1 MKTFELSKEIIQEIS
16 NLISNKKNKEIK
28 KLVDGIHYADLA
40 EIINELESIE
50 RIYLIKIIDSDKTS
64 DVLTEVDEDVREEIL
79 KTLSEKEIAGEIKEL
94 DSDDAVDILSELSD
108 EKQEKVI
115 SLIKDESITE
125 NIRELLNYDEDS
137 AGGLMAKELIS
148 VNENWSVLK
157 CLREIRKQAK
167 DIKRVHSIYVL
178 NKKKILIGRLSLK
191 DLITSPSK
199 SKIQEIYIPKVDYV
213 HVNDSADE
221 VAKLM
226 SKYDLEAIPVVGDNN
241 ELLGR
246 ITIDDIVDFIKDEAE
261 EDYLLAAGISN
272 DVEADDSI
280 FELTKARLPW
290 LILGLFGG
298 LGSVFI
304 LESFENIMASKELRA
319 LFFYTPL
326 IAAMAGN
333 VGVQSSAIVVQGL
346 ANDVIKGSLISR
358 LIKEVSLTILNGLI
372 LSIII
377 ILFGLIINQSLEM
390 SITISVSM
398 IFVIIVAALIGTSV
412 PIILDKFGIDPAI
425 ATGPFITTGNDV
437 IGILLFFY
445 IAKLILCLLYTSDA
459 ADE

>member
-1 MKTFELSKEIIQEIS
+1 MKTFELSKELINNIS
-16 NLISNKKNKEIK
+16 DLILNKNNKEIK
-28 KLVDGIHYADLA
+28 KIVKTLHYADLA
-40 EIINELESIE
+40 ELINELKFDESL
-50 RIYLIKIIDSDKTS
+50 YLLKLIDSDKTS
-64 DVLTEVDEDVREEIL
+64 DVLTELDDDLRERVL
-79 KTLSEKEIAGEIKEL
+79 KEFSEKEIAGEIKEL
-94 DSDDAVDILSELSD
+94 DSDDAVDILSELSE
-108 EKQEKVI
+108 EKKEKVI
-115 SLIKDESITE
+115 SLIKDENITE
-125 NIRELLNYDEDS
+125 NIRELLNYDEDT

-167 DIKRVHSIYVL
+167 DITRVHSIYVL
-178 NKKKILIGRLSLK
+178 NKKEELIGRLSLK
-191 DLITSPSK
+191 DLIMSPSK
-199 SKIQEIYIPKVDYV
+199 KKIKQIYIPKVDYV
-213 HVNDSADE
+213 NVNDSAED

-226 SKYDLEAIPVVGDNN
+226 RKYDLEAIPVINDDRQ
-241 ELLGR
+241 LLGR

-261 EDYLLAAGISN
+261 EDYLLAAGVSN

-280 FELTKARLPW
+280 FELSKARLPW

-304 LESFENIMASKELRA
+304 LESFEEIMASESLRA

-346 ANDVIKGSLISR
+346 ANDLIKGSVLKR
-358 LIKEVSLTILNGLI
+358 LVKEVSLTVLNGII
-372 LSIII
+372 LSLFIIG
-377 ILFGLIINQSLEM
+377 FGQIVNQPIEM
-390 SITISVSM
+390 SLTISVSM
-398 IFVIIVAALIGTSV
+398 IFVIIVAALIGTAV
-412 PIILDKFGIDPAI
+412 PIILDKLDIDPAI

-445 IAKLILCLLYTSDA
+445 TAKIILGF
-459 ADE
+459 

>member
-16 NLISNKKNKEIK
+16 QLISNKKNKEIK
-28 KLVDGIHYADLA
+28 KKVKEIHYADLA
-40 EIINELESIE
+40 EIINELNFQES
-50 RIYLIKIIDSDKTS
+50 IYLIKLIDSDKTS
-64 DVLTEVDEDVREEIL
+64 DVLTELDEDVREKIL
-79 KTLSEKEIAGEIKEL
+79 ERLSEKEIAGEIKEL
-94 DSDDAVDILSELSD
+94 DSDDAADILSELSN

-115 SLIKDESITE
+115 SLIKDENITD
-125 NIRELLNYDEDS
+125 NIRELLNYEEDS

-148 VNENWSVLK
+148 VNENWSVLT

-167 DIKRVHSIYVL
+167 DITRVHSIYVL
-178 NKKKILIGRLSLK
+178 NKKKVLIGRLSLK

-199 SKIQEIYIPKVDYV
+199 SKIKEIYIPKVDYV
-213 HVNDSADE
+213 NVNDSADE

-226 SKYDLEAIPVVGDNN
+226 SKYDLEAIPVVNDKT

-246 ITIDDIVDFIKDEAE
+246 ITIDDIVDYIKDEAE

-280 FELTKARLPW
+280 LELTKARLPW

-304 LESFENIMASKELRA
+304 LESFESIMATKELRA

-346 ANDVIKGSLISR
+346 ANDQIKGSLISR
-358 LIKEVSLTILNGLI
+358 LIKEISLTLLNGII
-372 LSIII
+372 LSLIII
-377 ILFGLIINQSLEM
+377 VFGLLINQSLDM

-398 IFVIIVAALIGTSV
+398 ILVIIVAALIGTSV
-412 PIILDKFGIDPAI
+412 PIILEKFGIDPAI

-437 IGILLFFY
+437 VGILLFFY
-445 IAKLILCLLYTSDA
+445 IAKIILGF
-459 ADE
+459 

>member
-1 MKTFELSKEIIQEIS
+1 MKTFELSKELIDNIS
-16 NLISNKKNKEIK
+16 DLILNKNNKEIK
-28 KLVDGIHYADLA
+28 KIVKTLHYADLA
-40 EIINELESIE
+40 ELINELKFDESL
-50 RIYLIKIIDSDKTS
+50 YLLKLIDSDKTS
-64 DVLTEVDEDVREEIL
+64 DVLTELDEDLRERVL
-79 KTLSEKEIAGEIKEL
+79 KEFSEKEIAGEIKEL
-94 DSDDAVDILSELSD
+94 DSDDAVDILSELSE
-108 EKQEKVI
+108 EKKEKVI
-115 SLIKDESITE
+115 SLIKDENITE
-125 NIRELLNYDEDS
+125 NIRELLSYDEDT

-167 DIKRVHSIYVL
+167 DITRVHSIYVL
-178 NKKKILIGRLSLK
+178 NKKEELIGRLSLK
-191 DLITSPSK
+191 DLIMSPSK
-199 SKIQEIYIPKVDYV
+199 KKIKQIYIPKVDYV
-213 HVNDSADE
+213 NVHDSAED

-226 SKYDLEAIPVVGDNN
+226 RKYDLEAIPVINDDRQ
-241 ELLGR
+241 LLGR

-261 EDYLLAAGISN
+261 EDYLLAAGVSN

-280 FELTKARLPW
+280 FELSKARLPW

-304 LESFENIMASKELRA
+304 LESFEEIMASESLRA

-346 ANDVIKGSLISR
+346 ANDLIKGSVLKR
-358 LIKEVSLTILNGLI
+358 LVKEVSLTLLNGII
-372 LSIII
+372 LS
-377 ILFGLIINQSLEM
+377 LLIIGFGQIVNQPIEM
-390 SITISVSM
+390 SLTISVSM
-398 IFVIIVAALIGTSV
+398 IFVIIVAALIGTAV
-412 PIILDKFGIDPAI
+412 PIILDKLDIDPAI

-445 IAKLILCLLYTSDA
+445 TAKIILGF
-459 ADE
+459 

>member
-16 NLISNKKNKEIK
+16 QLISNKKNKEIK
-28 KLVDGIHYADLA
+28 KKVKEIHYADLA
-40 EIINELESIE
+40 EIINELNFQES
-50 RIYLIKIIDSDKTS
+50 IYLIKLIDSDKTS
-64 DVLTEVDEDVREEIL
+64 DVLTELDEDVREKIL
-79 KTLSEKEIAGEIKEL
+79 ERLSEKEIAGEIKEL
-94 DSDDAVDILSELSD
+94 DSDDAADILSELSD

-115 SLIKDESITE
+115 SLIKDENITD
-125 NIRELLNYDEDS
+125 NIRELLNYEEDS

-148 VNENWSVLK
+148 VNENWSVLT

-167 DIKRVHSIYVL
+167 DITRVHSIYVL
-178 NKKKILIGRLSLK
+178 NKKKVLIGRLSLK

-199 SKIQEIYIPKVDYV
+199 SKIKEIYIPKVDFV
-213 HVNDSADE
+213 NVNDSADE

-226 SKYDLEAIPVVGDNN
+226 SKYDLEAIPVVNDKT

-246 ITIDDIVDFIKDEAE
+246 ITIDDIVDYIKDEAE

-280 FELTKARLPW
+280 LELTKARLPW

-304 LESFENIMASKELRA
+304 LESFESIMATKELRA

-346 ANDVIKGSLISR
+346 ANDQIKGSLISR
-358 LIKEVSLTILNGLI
+358 LIKEISLTLLNGII
-372 LSIII
+372 LSLIII
-377 ILFGLIINQSLEM
+377 VFGLLINQSLDM

-398 IFVIIVAALIGTSV
+398 ILVIVVAALIGTSV
-412 PIILDKFGIDPAI
+412 PIILEKFGIDPAI

-437 IGILLFFY
+437 VGILLFFY
-445 IAKLILCLLYTSDA
+445 IAKIILGF
-459 ADE
+459 

>member
-1 MKTFELSKEIIQEIS
+1 MKTFELSKELIDNIS
-16 NLISNKKNKEIK
+16 DLILNKNNKEIK
-28 KLVDGIHYADLA
+28 KIVKNLHYADLA
-40 EIINELESIE
+40 ELVNELKFDESL
-50 RIYLIKIIDSDKTS
+50 YLLKLIDSDKTS
-64 DVLTEVDEDVREEIL
+64 DVLTELDDDLRERVL
-79 KTLSEKEIAGEIKEL
+79 KEFSEKEIAGEIKEL
-94 DSDDAVDILSELSD
+94 DSDDAVDILSELSE
-108 EKQEKVI
+108 EKKEKVI
-115 SLIKDESITE
+115 SLIKDENITE
-125 NIRELLNYDEDS
+125 NIRELLSYDEDT

-167 DIKRVHSIYVL
+167 DITRVHSIYVL
-178 NKKKILIGRLSLK
+178 NKKEELIGRLSLK
-191 DLITSPSK
+191 DLIMSPSK
-199 SKIQEIYIPKVDYV
+199 KKIKQIYIPKVDYV
-213 HVNDSADE
+213 NVNDSAED

-226 SKYDLEAIPVVGDNN
+226 RKYDLEAIPVTNDDRQ
-241 ELLGR
+241 LLGR

-261 EDYLLAAGISN
+261 EDYLLAAGVSN

-280 FELTKARLPW
+280 FELSKARLPW

-304 LESFENIMASKELRA
+304 LESFEEIMASESLRA

-346 ANDVIKGSLISR
+346 ANDLIKGSVLKR
-358 LIKEVSLTILNGLI
+358 LVKEVSLTVLNGII
-372 LSIII
+372 LS
-377 ILFGLIINQSLEM
+377 LLIIGFGQIVKQPIEM
-390 SITISVSM
+390 SLTISISM
-398 IFVIIVAALIGTSV
+398 IFVIIVAALIGTAV
-412 PIILDKFGIDPAI
+412 PIILDKLDIDPAI

-445 IAKLILCLLYTSDA
+445 TAKIILGF
-459 ADE
+459 

>member
-16 NLISNKKNKEIK
+16 QLISNKKNKEIK
-28 KLVDGIHYADLA
+28 KKVKEIHYADLA
-40 EIINELESIE
+40 EIINELKFQES
-50 RIYLIKIIDSDKTS
+50 IYLIKLIDSDKTS
-64 DVLTEVDEDVREEIL
+64 DVLTELDEDVREKIL
-79 KTLSEKEIAGEIKEL
+79 ERLSVKEIAGEIKEL
-94 DSDDAVDILSELSD
+94 DSDDAADILSELSD

-115 SLIKDESITE
+115 SLIKDENITD
-125 NIRELLNYDEDS
+125 NIRELLNYEEDS

-148 VNENWSVLK
+148 VNENWSVLT

-167 DIKRVHSIYVL
+167 DITRVHSIYVL
-178 NKKKILIGRLSLK
+178 NKKKVLIGRLSLK

-199 SKIQEIYIPKVDYV
+199 SKIKEIYIPKVDYV
-213 HVNDSADE
+213 NVNDSADE

-226 SKYDLEAIPVVGDNN
+226 SKYDLEAIPVVNN
-241 ELLGR
+241 KTELLGR
-246 ITIDDIVDFIKDEAE
+246 ITIDDIVDYIKDEAE
-261 EDYLLAAGISN
+261 EDYFLAAGISN

-280 FELTKARLPW
+280 LELTKARLPW

-304 LESFENIMASKELRA
+304 LESFESIMATKELRA

-346 ANDVIKGSLISR
+346 ANDQIKGSLVSR
-358 LIKEVSLTILNGLI
+358 LIKEISLTLLNGII
-372 LSIII
+372 LSLII
-377 ILFGLIINQSLEM
+377 ILFGLLINQSLEM

-398 IFVIIVAALIGTSV
+398 ILVIIVAALIGTSV
-412 PIILDKFGIDPAI
+412 PIILEKFGIDPAI

-445 IAKLILCLLYTSDA
+445 IAKIILGF
-459 ADE
+459 

>member
-16 NLISNKKNKEIK
+16 NLIFNKKNKEIK

-40 EIINELESIE
+40 EIINELESTQ

-445 IAKLILCLLYTSDA
+445 IAKLILVF
-459 ADE
+459 

>member
-16 NLISNKKNKEIK
+16 QLISSKKNKEIK
-28 KLVDGIHYADLA
+28 KIVDEIHYADLA
-40 EIINELESIE
+40 EIINELEFDQ
-50 RIYLIKIIDSDKTS
+50 RIYLIKLIDSDKTS
-64 DVLTEVDEDVREEIL
+64 DVLTEVDEDVREKIL
-79 KTLSEKEIAGEIKEL
+79 QTLSVKEIAGEIREL
-94 DSDDAVDILSELSD
+94 DSDDAVDILSDLSN

-115 SLIKDESITE
+115 SFIKDENITE
-125 NIRELLNYDEDS
+125 NIRELLNYEEDT

-148 VNENWSVLK
+148 VSENWSVLK
-157 CLREIRKQAK
+157 CLREIRRQAK
-167 DIKRVHSIYVL
+167 DITGVHSIYVL
-178 NKKKILIGRLSLK
+178 NRKKVLIGRLSLK

-226 SKYDLEAIPVVGDNN
+226 SKYDLEAIPVVNDNI

-246 ITIDDIVDFIKDEAE
+246 ITIDDIVDYIKDEAE
-261 EDYLLAAGISN
+261 EDYRLAAGISN

-280 FELTKARLPW
+280 LDLTKARLPW

-304 LESFENIMASKELRA
+304 LESFESIMNTKELRA

-358 LIKEVSLTILNGLI
+358 LIKEIGLTIINGVILSLI
-372 LSIII
+372 LII
-377 ILFGLIINQSLEM
+377 FGMAINQSIDM
-390 SITISVSM
+390 SIAISSSM
-398 IFVIIVAALIGTSV
+398 ILVIIVAALIGTSV

-437 IGILLFFY
+437 VGILLFFY
-445 IAKLILCLLYTSDA
+445 IAKIILGF
-459 ADE
+459 

>member
-1 MKTFELSKEIIQEIS
+1 MKTFELSKELIDNIS
-16 NLISNKKNKEIK
+16 DLILNKNNKEIK
-28 KLVDGIHYADLA
+28 KIVKTLHYADLA
-40 EIINELESIE
+40 ELINELKFDESL
-50 RIYLIKIIDSDKTS
+50 YLLKLIDSDKTS
-64 DVLTEVDEDVREEIL
+64 DVLTELDDDLRERVL
-79 KTLSEKEIAGEIKEL
+79 KEFSEKEIAGEIKEL
-94 DSDDAVDILSELSD
+94 DSDDAVDILSELSE
-108 EKQEKVI
+108 EKKEKVI
-115 SLIKDESITE
+115 SFIKDENITE
-125 NIRELLNYDEDS
+125 NIRELLNYDEDT

-167 DIKRVHSIYVL
+167 DITRVHSIYVL
-178 NKKKILIGRLSLK
+178 NKKEELIGRLSLK
-191 DLITSPSK
+191 DLIMSPSK
-199 SKIQEIYIPKVDYV
+199 KKIKQIYIPKVDYV
-213 HVNDSADE
+213 NVNDSGED

-226 SKYDLEAIPVVGDNN
+226 RKYDLEAIPVIND
-241 ELLGR
+241 ERQLLGR

-261 EDYLLAAGISN
+261 EDYLLAAGVSN

-280 FELTKARLPW
+280 FELSKARLPW

-304 LESFENIMASKELRA
+304 LESFEEIMASESLRA

-346 ANDVIKGSLISR
+346 ANDLIKGSVLKR
-358 LIKEVSLTILNGLI
+358 LVKEVSLTVLNGII
-372 LSIII
+372 LSLFIIG
-377 ILFGLIINQSLEM
+377 FGQIVNQPIEM
-390 SITISVSM
+390 SLTISVSM
-398 IFVIIVAALIGTSV
+398 IFVIIVAALIGTAV
-412 PIILDKFGIDPAI
+412 PIILDKLDIDPAI

-445 IAKLILCLLYTSDA
+445 TAKIILGF
-459 ADE
+459 

>member
-1 MKTFELSKEIIQEIS
+1 MKTFELSKEIIQEIGQ
-16 NLISNKKNKEIK
+16 LISSKKNKDIK
-28 KLVDGIHYADLA
+28 KIVDEIHHADLA
-40 EIINELESIE
+40 EIINELEFE
-50 RIYLIKIIDSDKTS
+50 QRIYLIKLIDSDKTS
-64 DVLTEVDEDVREEIL
+64 DVLTEVDEDVRDKIL
-79 KTLSEKEIAGEIKEL
+79 ETLSVKEIAGEIKEL
-94 DSDDAVDILSELSD
+94 DSDDAVDILSDLPN

-115 SLIKDESITE
+115 SFIKDESKTE
-125 NIRELLNYDEDS
+125 NIRELLNYEEDT

-148 VNENWSVLK
+148 VSENWSVLK

-167 DIKRVHSIYVL
+167 DITRVHSIYVL
-178 NKKKILIGRLSLK
+178 NRKKVLIGRLSLK

-213 HVNDSADE
+213 YVNDSADE

-226 SKYDLEAIPVVGDNN
+226 SKYDLEAIPVVNN
-241 ELLGR
+241 KIELLGR

-261 EDYLLAAGISN
+261 EDYRLAAGISN

-304 LESFENIMASKELRA
+304 LESFESIMATKELRA

-358 LIKEVSLTILNGLI
+358 LLKEIGLTMINGLI
-372 LSIII
+372 LSL
-377 ILFGLIINQSLEM
+377 ILVVFGLIINQPFDM
-390 SITISVSM
+390 SIAISSSM
-398 IFVIIVAALIGTSV
+398 ILVIIVAALIGTSV
-412 PIILDKFGIDPAI
+412 PIILNKFGIDPAI

-445 IAKLILCLLYTSDA
+445 IAKIILGF
-459 ADE
+459 

>member
-16 NLISNKKNKEIK
+16 QLISNKKNKEIK
-28 KLVDGIHYADLA
+28 KKVKEIHYADLA
-40 EIINELESIE
+40 EIINELNFQES
-50 RIYLIKIIDSDKTS
+50 IYLIKLIDSDKTS
-64 DVLTEVDEDVREEIL
+64 DVLTELDEDVREKIL
-79 KTLSEKEIAGEIKEL
+79 ERLSEKEIAGEIKEL
-94 DSDDAVDILSELSD
+94 DSDDAADILSELSD
-108 EKQEKVI
+108 EKQKKVI
-115 SLIKDESITE
+115 SLIKDENITD
-125 NIRELLNYDEDS
+125 NIRELLNYEEDS

-148 VNENWSVLK
+148 VNENWSVLT

-167 DIKRVHSIYVL
+167 DITRVHSIYVL
-178 NKKKILIGRLSLK
+178 NKKKVLIGRLSLK

-199 SKIQEIYIPKVDYV
+199 SKIKEIYIPKVDFV
-213 HVNDSADE
+213 NVNDSADE

-226 SKYDLEAIPVVGDNN
+226 SKYDLEAIPVVNDKT

-246 ITIDDIVDFIKDEAE
+246 ITIDDIVDYIKDEAE

-280 FELTKARLPW
+280 LELTKARLPW

-304 LESFENIMASKELRA
+304 LESFESIMATKELRA

-346 ANDVIKGSLISR
+346 ANDQIKGSLISR
-358 LIKEVSLTILNGLI
+358 LIKEISLTLLNGII
-372 LSIII
+372 LSLIII
-377 ILFGLIINQSLEM
+377 VFGLLINQSLDM

-398 IFVIIVAALIGTSV
+398 ILVIIVAALIGTSV
-412 PIILDKFGIDPAI
+412 PIILEKFGIDPAI

-437 IGILLFFY
+437 VGILLFFY
-445 IAKLILCLLYTSDA
+445 IAKIILGF
-459 ADE
+459 

>member
-16 NLISNKKNKEIK
+16 QLISNKKNKEIK
-28 KLVDGIHYADLA
+28 KKVKEIHYADLA
-40 EIINELESIE
+40 EIINELNFQES
-50 RIYLIKIIDSDKTS
+50 IYLIKLIDSDKTS
-64 DVLTEVDEDVREEIL
+64 DVLTELDEDVREKIL
-79 KTLSEKEIAGEIKEL
+79 ERLSEKEIAGEIKEL
-94 DSDDAVDILSELSD
+94 DSDDAADILSELSD

-115 SLIKDESITE
+115 SLIKDENITD
-125 NIRELLNYDEDS
+125 NIRELLNYEEDS

-148 VNENWSVLK
+148 VNENWSVLT

-167 DIKRVHSIYVL
+167 DITRVHSIYVL
-178 NKKKILIGRLSLK
+178 NKKKVLIGRLSLK

-199 SKIQEIYIPKVDYV
+199 SKIKEIYIPKVDFV
-213 HVNDSADE
+213 NVNDSADE

-226 SKYDLEAIPVVGDNN
+226 SKYDLEAIPVVNDKT

-246 ITIDDIVDFIKDEAE
+246 ITIDDIVDYIKDEAE

-280 FELTKARLPW
+280 LELTKARLPW

-304 LESFENIMASKELRA
+304 LENFESIMATKELRA

-346 ANDVIKGSLISR
+346 ANDQIKGSLISR
-358 LIKEVSLTILNGLI
+358 LIKEISLTLLNGII
-372 LSIII
+372 LSLIII
-377 ILFGLIINQSLEM
+377 VFGLLINQSFDM

-398 IFVIIVAALIGTSV
+398 ILVIIVAALIGTSV
-412 PIILDKFGIDPAI
+412 PIILEKFGIDPAI
-425 ATGPFITTGNDV
+425 AT
-437 IGILLFFY
+437 
-445 IAKLILCLLYTSDA
+445 
-459 ADE
+459 

>member
-1 MKTFELSKEIIQEIS
+1 METFELSNELIEKVSQ
-16 NLISNKKNKEIK
+16 LISKRKNSEIK
-28 KLVDGIHYADLA
+28 KIVDGFHYADLA
-40 EIINELESIE
+40 EIIDELDESQ
-50 RIYLIKIIDSDKTS
+50 RIYLIKLIDSDKTS
-64 DVLTEVDEDVREEIL
+64 DVLTELDEDVREKIL
-79 KTLSEKEIAGEIKEL
+79 KTLSPKEIAGEIKEM
-94 DSDDAVDILSELSD
+94 DSDDAADILDELTD
-108 EKQEKVI
+108 ERKEKVI
-115 SLIKDESITE
+115 SLIKDDNITE
-125 NIRELLNYDEDS
+125 NIRELLSYDEDS

-148 VNENWSVLK
+148 VYESWSVLT
-157 CLREIRKQAK
+157 CLREIRKQAEN
-167 DIKRVHSIYVL
+167 ITRVHSIYVL
-178 NKKKILIGRLSLK
+178 NRKNELIGRLSLK

-199 SKIQEIYIPKVDYV
+199 SKIKEIYIPKVDYV
-213 HVNDSADE
+213 NVNDSGEE
-221 VAKLM
+221 VAKIM
-226 SKYDLEAIPVVGDNN
+226 SKYDLEAIPVVDDQKQ
-241 ELLGR
+241 LQGR

-304 LESFENIMASKELRA
+304 LESYESIMSTPSLRA

-346 ANDVIKGSLISR
+346 ANDVIKDSLISR
-358 LIKEVSLTILNGLI
+358 LFKEISLTILNGII
-372 LSIII
+372 LGGLI
-377 ILFGLIINQSLEM
+377 ILFGLIIEQPIDM

-412 PIILDKFGIDPAI
+412 PIILNRFGIDPAI
-425 ATGPFITTGNDV
+425 ATGPFITTGNDI

-445 IAKLILCLLYTSDA
+445 IAKIILGF
-459 ADE
+459 

>member
-28 KLVDGIHYADLA
+28 KLVGGIHYADLA

-445 IAKLILCLLYTSDA
+445 IAKLILVF
-459 ADE
+459 

>member
-1 MKTFELSKEIIQEIS
+1 MKTFELSKELIDNIS
-16 NLISNKKNKEIK
+16 DLILNKNNKEIK
-28 KLVDGIHYADLA
+28 KIVKTLHYADLA
-40 EIINELESIE
+40 ELINELKFDESL
-50 RIYLIKIIDSDKTS
+50 YLLKLIDSDKTS
-64 DVLTEVDEDVREEIL
+64 DVLTELDDDLRERVL
-79 KTLSEKEIAGEIKEL
+79 KEFSEKEIAGEIKEL
-94 DSDDAVDILSELSD
+94 DSDDAVDILSELSE
-108 EKQEKVI
+108 EKKEKVI
-115 SLIKDESITE
+115 SLIKDENITE
-125 NIRELLNYDEDS
+125 NIRELLNYDEDT

-167 DIKRVHSIYVL
+167 DITRVHSIYVL
-178 NKKKILIGRLSLK
+178 NKKEELIGRLSLK
-191 DLITSPSK
+191 DLIMSPSK
-199 SKIQEIYIPKVDYV
+199 KKIKQIYIPKVDYV
-213 HVNDSADE
+213 NVNDSAED

-226 SKYDLEAIPVVGDNN
+226 RKYDLEAIPVINDDRQ
-241 ELLGR
+241 LLGR

-261 EDYLLAAGISN
+261 EDYLLAAGVSN

-280 FELTKARLPW
+280 FELSRARLPW

-304 LESFENIMASKELRA
+304 LESFEEIMASESLRA

-346 ANDVIKGSLISR
+346 ANDLIKGSVLKR
-358 LIKEVSLTILNGLI
+358 LVKEVSLTVLNGII
-372 LSIII
+372 LS
-377 ILFGLIINQSLEM
+377 LLIIGFGQIVNQPIEM
-390 SITISVSM
+390 SLTISVSM
-398 IFVIIVAALIGTSV
+398 IFVIIVAALIGTAV
-412 PIILDKFGIDPAI
+412 PIILDKLDIDPAI

-445 IAKLILCLLYTSDA
+445 TAKIILVF
-459 ADE
+459 

>member
-16 NLISNKKNKEIK
+16 QLISNKKNKEIK
-28 KLVDGIHYADLA
+28 KKVKEIHYADLA
-40 EIINELESIE
+40 EIINELNFQES
-50 RIYLIKIIDSDKTS
+50 IYLIKLIDSDKTS
-64 DVLTEVDEDVREEIL
+64 DVLTELDEDVREKIL
-79 KTLSEKEIAGEIKEL
+79 ERLSEKEIAGEIKEL
-94 DSDDAVDILSELSD
+94 DSDDAADILSELSD

-115 SLIKDESITE
+115 SLIKDENITD
-125 NIRELLNYDEDS
+125 NIRELLNYEEDS

-148 VNENWSVLK
+148 VNENWSVLT

-167 DIKRVHSIYVL
+167 DITRVHSIYVL
-178 NKKKILIGRLSLK
+178 NKKRVLIGRLSLK

-199 SKIQEIYIPKVDYV
+199 SKIKEIYIPKVDFV
-213 HVNDSADE
+213 NVNDSADE

-226 SKYDLEAIPVVGDNN
+226 SKYDLEAIPVVNDKT

-246 ITIDDIVDFIKDEAE
+246 ITIDDIVDYIKDEAE

-280 FELTKARLPW
+280 LELTKARLPW

-304 LESFENIMASKELRA
+304 LESFENIMATKELRA

-346 ANDVIKGSLISR
+346 ANDQIKGSLISR
-358 LIKEVSLTILNGLI
+358 LIKEISLTLLNGII
-372 LSIII
+372 LSLIII
-377 ILFGLIINQSLEM
+377 VFGLLINQSIDM

-398 IFVIIVAALIGTSV
+398 ILVIIVAALIGTSV
-412 PIILDKFGIDPAI
+412 PIILEKFGIDPAI

-445 IAKLILCLLYTSDA
+445 IAKIILGF
-459 ADE
+459 

>member
-16 NLISNKKNKEIK
+16 QLISNKKNKEIK
-28 KLVDGIHYADLA
+28 KKVKEIHYADLA
-40 EIINELESIE
+40 EIINELNFQES
-50 RIYLIKIIDSDKTS
+50 IYLIKLIDSDKTS
-64 DVLTEVDEDVREEIL
+64 DVLTELDEDVREKIL
-79 KTLSEKEIAGEIKEL
+79 ERLSVKEIAGEIKEL
-94 DSDDAVDILSELSD
+94 DSDDAADILSELSD

-115 SLIKDESITE
+115 SLIKDENITD
-125 NIRELLNYDEDS
+125 NIRELLNYEEDS

-148 VNENWSVLK
+148 VNENWSVLT

-167 DIKRVHSIYVL
+167 DITRVHSIYVL
-178 NKKKILIGRLSLK
+178 NKKKVLIGRLSLK

-199 SKIQEIYIPKVDYV
+199 SKIKEIYIPKVDYV
-213 HVNDSADE
+213 NVNDSADE

-226 SKYDLEAIPVVGDNN
+226 SKYDLEAIPVVNN
-241 ELLGR
+241 KTELLGR
-246 ITIDDIVDFIKDEAE
+246 ITIDDIVDYIKDEAE

-280 FELTKARLPW
+280 LELTKARLPW

-304 LESFENIMASKELRA
+304 LESFESIMATKELRA

-346 ANDVIKGSLISR
+346 ANDQIKGSLVSR
-358 LIKEVSLTILNGLI
+358 LIKEISLTLLNGII
-372 LSIII
+372 LSLIII
-377 ILFGLIINQSLEM
+377 IFGLLINQSLEM

-398 IFVIIVAALIGTSV
+398 ILVIIVAALIGTSV
-412 PIILDKFGIDPAI
+412 PIILEKFGIDPAI

-445 IAKLILCLLYTSDA
+445 IAKIILGF
-459 ADE
+459 

>member
-1 MKTFELSKEIIQEIS
+1 METFELSNELIEKVSQ
-16 NLISNKKNKEIK
+16 LISKRKNSEIK
-28 KLVDGIHYADLA
+28 KIVDGFHYADLA
-40 EIINELESIE
+40 EIIDELDESQ
-50 RIYLIKIIDSDKTS
+50 RIYLIKLIDSDKTS
-64 DVLTEVDEDVREEIL
+64 DVLTELDEDVREKIL
-79 KTLSEKEIAGEIKEL
+79 KTLSPKEIAGEIKEM
-94 DSDDAVDILSELSD
+94 DSDDAADILDELTD
-108 EKQEKVI
+108 DRKEKVI
-115 SLIKDESITE
+115 SLIKDDNITE
-125 NIRELLNYDEDS
+125 NIRELLSYDDDS

-148 VNENWSVLK
+148 VYENWSVSTCLK
-157 CLREIRKQAK
+157 EIRKQAEN
-167 DIKRVHSIYVL
+167 ITRVHSIYVL
-178 NKKKILIGRLSLK
+178 NRKNELIGRLSLK

-199 SKIQEIYIPKVDYV
+199 SKIKEIYIPKVDYV
-213 HVNDSADE
+213 NVNDSGEE
-221 VAKLM
+221 VAKIM
-226 SKYDLEAIPVVGDNN
+226 SKYDLEAIPVVDDQKQ
-241 ELLGR
+241 LQGR

-304 LESFENIMASKELRA
+304 LESYESIMSTPSLRA

-346 ANDVIKGSLISR
+346 ANDVIKDSLISR
-358 LIKEVSLTILNGLI
+358 LFKEISLTILNGII
-372 LSIII
+372 LGGLI
-377 ILFGLIINQSLEM
+377 ILFGLIIEQPIDM

-412 PIILDKFGIDPAI
+412 PIILNRFGISYLDFNEDSSSRSKSRI
-425 ATGPFITTGNDV
+425 FIIRTRKTR
-437 IGILLFFY
+437 F
-445 IAKLILCLLYTSDA
+445 
-459 ADE
+459 

>member
-16 NLISNKKNKEIK
+16 QLISNKKNKEIK
-28 KLVDGIHYADLA
+28 KKVNEIHYADLA
-40 EIINELESIE
+40 EIINELNFQES
-50 RIYLIKIIDSDKTS
+50 IYLIKLIDSDKTS
-64 DVLTEVDEDVREEIL
+64 DVLTELDEDVREKIL
-79 KTLSEKEIAGEIKEL
+79 ERLSEKEIAGEIKEL
-94 DSDDAVDILSELSD
+94 DSDDAADILSELSD

-115 SLIKDESITE
+115 SLIKDESITD
-125 NIRELLNYDEDS
+125 NIRELLNYEEDS

-148 VNENWSVLK
+148 VNENWSVLT

-167 DIKRVHSIYVL
+167 DITRVHSIYVL
-178 NKKKILIGRLSLK
+178 NKKKVLIGRLSLK

-199 SKIQEIYIPKVDYV
+199 SKIKEIYIPKVDFV
-213 HVNDSADE
+213 NVNDSADE

-226 SKYDLEAIPVVGDNN
+226 SKYDLEAIPVVNDKT

-246 ITIDDIVDFIKDEAE
+246 ITIDDIVDYIKDEAE

-280 FELTKARLPW
+280 LELTKARLPW

-304 LESFENIMASKELRA
+304 LENFESIMATKELRA

-346 ANDVIKGSLISR
+346 ANDQIKGSLISR
-358 LIKEVSLTILNGLI
+358 LIKEISLTLLNGII
-372 LSIII
+372 LSLIII
-377 ILFGLIINQSLEM
+377 VFGLLINQSLDM

-398 IFVIIVAALIGTSV
+398 ILVIIVAALIGTSV
-412 PIILDKFGIDPAI
+412 PIILEKFGIDPAI

-437 IGILLFFY
+437 VGILLFFY
-445 IAKLILCLLYTSDA
+445 IAKIILGF
-459 ADE
+459 

>member
-16 NLISNKKNKEIK
+16 QLISNKKNKEIK
-28 KLVDGIHYADLA
+28 KKVKEIHYADLA
-40 EIINELESIE
+40 EIINELNFQES
-50 RIYLIKIIDSDKTS
+50 IYLIKLIDSDKTS
-64 DVLTEVDEDVREEIL
+64 DVLTELDEDVREKIL
-79 KTLSEKEIAGEIKEL
+79 ERLSEKEIAGEIKEL
-94 DSDDAVDILSELSD
+94 DSDDAADILSELSD

-115 SLIKDESITE
+115 SLIKDENITD
-125 NIRELLNYDEDS
+125 NIRELLNYEEDS

-148 VNENWSVLK
+148 VNENWSVLT

-167 DIKRVHSIYVL
+167 DITRVHSIYVL
-178 NKKKILIGRLSLK
+178 NKKKVLIGRLSLK

-199 SKIQEIYIPKVDYV
+199 SKIKEIYIPKVDFV
-213 HVNDSADE
+213 NVNDSADE

-226 SKYDLEAIPVVGDNN
+226 SKYDLEAIPVVNDKT

-246 ITIDDIVDFIKDEAE
+246 ITIDDIVDYIKDEAE

-280 FELTKARLPW
+280 LELTKARLPW

-304 LESFENIMASKELRA
+304 LESFESIMATKELRA

-346 ANDVIKGSLISR
+346 ANDQIKGSLISR
-358 LIKEVSLTILNGLI
+358 LIKEISLTLLNGII
-372 LSIII
+372 LSLIII
-377 ILFGLIINQSLEM
+377 VFGLLINQSLDM

-398 IFVIIVAALIGTSV
+398 ILVIIVAALIGTAV
-412 PIILDKFGIDPAI
+412 PIILEKFGIDPAI

-437 IGILLFFY
+437 VGILLFFY
-445 IAKLILCLLYTSDA
+445 IAKIILGF
-459 ADE
+459 

>member
-1 MKTFELSKEIIQEIS
+1 METFELSNELIEKVS
-16 NLISNKKNKEIK
+16 HLISKRKNSEIK
-28 KLVDGIHYADLA
+28 KIVDGFHYADIA
-40 EIINELESIE
+40 EIIDELDESQ
-50 RIYLIKIIDSDKTS
+50 RIYLIKLIDSDKTS
-64 DVLTEVDEDVREEIL
+64 DVLTELDEDVREKIL
-79 KTLSEKEIAGEIKEL
+79 KTLSPKEIAGEIKEM
-94 DSDDAVDILSELSD
+94 DSDDAADILDELTD
-108 EKQEKVI
+108 ERKEKVI
-115 SLIKDESITE
+115 SLIKDDNITE
-125 NIRELLNYDEDS
+125 NIRELLSYDEDS

-148 VNENWSVLK
+148 VYESWSVLT
-157 CLREIRKQAK
+157 CLREIRKQAEN
-167 DIKRVHSIYVL
+167 ITRVHSIYVL
-178 NKKKILIGRLSLK
+178 NRKNELIGRLSLK

-199 SKIQEIYIPKVDYV
+199 SKIKEIYIPKVDYV
-213 HVNDSADE
+213 HVDDSGEE
-221 VAKLM
+221 VAKIM
-226 SKYDLEAIPVVGDNN
+226 SKYDLEAIPVIDDQKR
-241 ELLGR
+241 LQGR

-304 LESFENIMASKELRA
+304 LESYESIMSTPSLRA

-346 ANDVIKGSLISR
+346 ANDVIKDSLINR
-358 LIKEVSLTILNGLI
+358 LFKEVSLTILNGII
-372 LSIII
+372 LGSLI
-377 ILFGLIINQSLEM
+377 ILFGLIIEQPIDM
-390 SITISVSM
+390 SITISLSM

-412 PIILDKFGIDPAI
+412 PIILNRFGIDPAI
-425 ATGPFITTGNDV
+425 ATGPFITTGNDI

-445 IAKLILCLLYTSDA
+445 IAKIILGF
-459 ADE
+459 

>member
-1 MKTFELSKEIIQEIS
+1 MKTFKLSKELIDNIS
-16 NLISNKKNKEIK
+16 DLILNKNNKEIK
-28 KLVDGIHYADLA
+28 KIVKTLHYADLA
-40 EIINELESIE
+40 ELINELKFDESL
-50 RIYLIKIIDSDKTS
+50 YLLKLIDSDKTS
-64 DVLTEVDEDVREEIL
+64 DVLTELDDDLRERVL
-79 KTLSEKEIAGEIKEL
+79 KEFSEKEIAGEIKEL
-94 DSDDAVDILSELSD
+94 DTDDAVDILSELSE
-108 EKQEKVI
+108 EKKEKVI
-115 SLIKDESITE
+115 SLIKDENITE
-125 NIRELLNYDEDS
+125 NIRELLNYDEDT

-167 DIKRVHSIYVL
+167 DITRVHSIYVL
-178 NKKKILIGRLSLK
+178 NKKEELIGRLSLK
-191 DLITSPSK
+191 DLIMSPSK
-199 SKIQEIYIPKVDYV
+199 KKIKQIYIPKVDYV
-213 HVNDSADE
+213 NVNDSAED

-226 SKYDLEAIPVVGDNN
+226 RKYDLEAIPVINDDRQ
-241 ELLGR
+241 LLGR

-261 EDYLLAAGISN
+261 EDYLLAAGVSN

-280 FELTKARLPW
+280 FELSKARLPW

-304 LESFENIMASKELRA
+304 LESFEEIMASESLRA

-346 ANDVIKGSLISR
+346 ANDLIKGSVLKR
-358 LIKEVSLTILNGLI
+358 LVKEVSLTVLNGII
-372 LSIII
+372 LS
-377 ILFGLIINQSLEM
+377 LLIIGFGQIVNQPIEM
-390 SITISVSM
+390 SLTISVSM
-398 IFVIIVAALIGTSV
+398 IFVIIVAALIGTAV
-412 PIILDKFGIDPAI
+412 PIILDKLDIDPAI

-445 IAKLILCLLYTSDA
+445 TAKIILGF
-459 ADE
+459 

>member
-1 MKTFELSKEIIQEIS
+1 MKTFELSKEIIQEIGQ
-16 NLISNKKNKEIK
+16 LISSKKNKDIK
-28 KLVDGIHYADLA
+28 KIVDEIHYADLA
-40 EIINELESIE
+40 EIINELEFE
-50 RIYLIKIIDSDKTS
+50 QRIYLIKLIDSDKTS
-64 DVLTEVDEDVREEIL
+64 DVLTEVDEDVRDKIL
-79 KTLSEKEIAGEIKEL
+79 ETLSVKEIAGEIKEL
-94 DSDDAVDILSELSD
+94 DSDDAVDILSDLPD

-115 SLIKDESITE
+115 SFIKDESKTE
-125 NIRELLNYDEDS
+125 NIRELLNYEEDT

-148 VNENWSVLK
+148 VSENWSVLK

-167 DIKRVHSIYVL
+167 DITRVHSIYVL
-178 NKKKILIGRLSLK
+178 NRKKVLIGRLSLK

-213 HVNDSADE
+213 YVNDSADE

-226 SKYDLEAIPVVGDNN
+226 SKYDLEAIPVVNN
-241 ELLGR
+241 KIELLGR

-261 EDYLLAAGISN
+261 EDYRLAAGISN

-304 LESFENIMASKELRA
+304 LESFESIMATKELRA

-358 LIKEVSLTILNGLI
+358 LLKEIGLTMINGLI
-372 LSIII
+372 LSL
-377 ILFGLIINQSLEM
+377 ILFVFGLIINQPFDM
-390 SITISVSM
+390 SIAISSSM
-398 IFVIIVAALIGTSV
+398 ILVIIVAALIGTSV

-445 IAKLILCLLYTSDA
+445 IAKIILGF
-459 ADE
+459 

>member
-1 MKTFELSKEIIQEIS
+1 MKTFELSKELIDNIS
-16 NLISNKKNKEIK
+16 DLILNKNNKEIK
-28 KLVDGIHYADLA
+28 KIVKTLHYADLA
-40 EIINELESIE
+40 ELINELKFDESL
-50 RIYLIKIIDSDKTS
+50 YLLKLIDSDKTS
-64 DVLTEVDEDVREEIL
+64 DVLTELDEDLRERVL
-79 KTLSEKEIAGEIKEL
+79 KEFSEKEIAGEIKEL
-94 DSDDAVDILSELSD
+94 DSDDAVDILSELSE
-108 EKQEKVI
+108 EKKEKVI
-115 SLIKDESITE
+115 SFIKDENITE
-125 NIRELLNYDEDS
+125 NIRELLNYDEDT

-167 DIKRVHSIYVL
+167 DITRVHSIYVL
-178 NKKKILIGRLSLK
+178 NKKEELIGRLSLK
-191 DLITSPSK
+191 DLIMSPSK
-199 SKIQEIYIPKVDYV
+199 KKIKQIYIPKVDYV
-213 HVNDSADE
+213 NVNDSAED

-226 SKYDLEAIPVVGDNN
+226 RKYDLEAIPVINDDRQ
-241 ELLGR
+241 LLGR

-261 EDYLLAAGISN
+261 EDYLLAAGVSN

-280 FELTKARLPW
+280 FDLSKARLPW

-304 LESFENIMASKELRA
+304 LESFEEIMASESLRA

-346 ANDVIKGSLISR
+346 ANDLIKGSVLKR
-358 LIKEVSLTILNGLI
+358 LVKEVSLTVLNGII
-372 LSIII
+372 LSLFIIG
-377 ILFGLIINQSLEM
+377 FGQIVNQPIEM
-390 SITISVSM
+390 SLTISVSM
-398 IFVIIVAALIGTSV
+398 IFVIFVAALIGTAV
-412 PIILDKFGIDPAI
+412 PIILDKLDIDPAI

-445 IAKLILCLLYTSDA
+445 TAKIILVF
-459 ADE
+459 

>member
-178 NKKKILIGRLSLK
+178 NKKKVLIGRLSLK

-445 IAKLILCLLYTSDA
+445 IAKLILVF
-459 ADE
+459 

>member
-1 MKTFELSKEIIQEIS
+1 METFELSNELIEKVSQ
-16 NLISNKKNKEIK
+16 LISKRKNSEIK
-28 KLVDGIHYADLA
+28 KIVDGFHYADLA
-40 EIINELESIE
+40 EIIDELDESQ
-50 RIYLIKIIDSDKTS
+50 RIYLIKLIDSDKTS
-64 DVLTEVDEDVREEIL
+64 DVLTELDEDVREKIL
-79 KTLSEKEIAGEIKEL
+79 KTLSPKEIAGEIKEM
-94 DSDDAVDILSELSD
+94 DSDDAADILDELTD
-108 EKQEKVI
+108 ERKEKVI
-115 SLIKDESITE
+115 SLIKDDNITE
-125 NIRELLNYDEDS
+125 NIRELLSYDEDS

-148 VNENWSVLK
+148 VYESWSVLT
-157 CLREIRKQAK
+157 CLREIRKQAEN
-167 DIKRVHSIYVL
+167 ITRVHSIYVL
-178 NKKKILIGRLSLK
+178 NRKNELIGRLSLK

-199 SKIQEIYIPKVDYV
+199 SKIKDIYIPKVDYV
-213 HVNDSADE
+213 NVNDSGEE
-221 VAKLM
+221 VAKIM
-226 SKYDLEAIPVVGDNN
+226 SKYDLEAIPVVDDQKQ
-241 ELLGR
+241 LQGR

-304 LESFENIMASKELRA
+304 LESYESIMSTPSLRA

-346 ANDVIKGSLISR
+346 ANDVIKDSLISR
-358 LIKEVSLTILNGLI
+358 LFKEISLTILNGII
-372 LSIII
+372 LGGLI
-377 ILFGLIINQSLEM
+377 ILFGLIIEQPIDM

-412 PIILDKFGIDPAI
+412 PIILNRFGIDPAI
-425 ATGPFITTGNDV
+425 ATGPFITTGNDI

-445 IAKLILCLLYTSDA
+445 IAKIILGF
-459 ADE
+459 

>member
-16 NLISNKKNKEIK
+16 QLISSKKNKEIK
-28 KLVDGIHYADLA
+28 KIVDGIHYADLA
-40 EIINELESIE
+40 EIINELDFDQ
-50 RIYLIKIIDSDKTS
+50 RVYLIKLIDSDKTS
-64 DVLTEVDEDVREEIL
+64 DVLTEVDEDVREKIL
-79 KTLSEKEIAGEIKEL
+79 EALSVKEIAGEIKEL
-94 DSDDAVDILSELSD
+94 DSDDAVDILSDLPN

-115 SLIKDESITE
+115 SFIKDESKTE
-125 NIRELLNYDEDS
+125 NIRELLNYEEDT

-157 CLREIRKQAK
+157 CLREIRRQAK
-167 DIKRVHSIYVL
+167 DITRVHSIYVL
-178 NKKKILIGRLSLK
+178 NRKKVLIGRLSLK

-226 SKYDLEAIPVVGDNN
+226 SKYDLEAIPVVNN
-241 ELLGR
+241 NIELLGR
-246 ITIDDIVDFIKDEAE
+246 ITIDDIVDYIKDEAE
-261 EDYLLAAGISN
+261 EDYRLAAGIYE
-272 DVEADDSI
+272 DIEADDSI
-280 FELTKARLPW
+280 FDLTKARLPW

-304 LESFENIMASKELRA
+304 LESFESIMGSKELRS

-358 LIKEVSLTILNGLI
+358 LVKEIGLTIINGLI
-372 LSIII
+372 LSLIL
-377 ILFGLIINQSLEM
+377 ILFGMIIKQSLEM
-390 SITISVSM
+390 SIAISSSM
-398 IFVIIVAALIGTSV
+398 VLVIIVAALIGTSV

-445 IAKLILCLLYTSDA
+445 VAKIILGF
-459 ADE
+459 

>member
-1 MKTFELSKEIIQEIS
+1 MKTFELSKELIDNIS
-16 NLISNKKNKEIK
+16 DLILKKNNKEIK
-28 KLVDGIHYADLA
+28 KIVKTLHYADLA
-40 EIINELESIE
+40 ELINELKFDESL
-50 RIYLIKIIDSDKTS
+50 YLLKLIDSDKTS
-64 DVLTEVDEDVREEIL
+64 EVLTELDDDLRERVL
-79 KTLSEKEIAGEIKEL
+79 KEFSEKEIAGEIKEL
-94 DSDDAVDILSELSD
+94 DSDDAVDILSELSE
-108 EKQEKVI
+108 EKKEKVI
-115 SLIKDESITE
+115 SLIKDENITE
-125 NIRELLNYDEDS
+125 NIRELLNYDEDT

-167 DIKRVHSIYVL
+167 DITRVHSIYVL
-178 NKKKILIGRLSLK
+178 NKKEELIGRLSLK
-191 DLITSPSK
+191 DLIMSPSK
-199 SKIQEIYIPKVDYV
+199 KKIKQIYIPKVDYV
-213 HVNDSADE
+213 NVNDSAED

-226 SKYDLEAIPVVGDNN
+226 RKYDLEAIPVINDDRQ
-241 ELLGR
+241 LLGR

-261 EDYLLAAGISN
+261 EDYLLAAGVSN

-280 FELTKARLPW
+280 FELSKARLPW

-304 LESFENIMASKELRA
+304 LESFEEIMASESLKA

-346 ANDVIKGSLISR
+346 ANDLIKGSVLKR
-358 LIKEVSLTILNGLI
+358 LVKEVSLTVLNGII
-372 LSIII
+372 LS
-377 ILFGLIINQSLEM
+377 LLIIGFGQIVNQPIEM
-390 SITISVSM
+390 SLTISVSM
-398 IFVIIVAALIGTSV
+398 IFVIIVAALIGTAV
-412 PIILDKFGIDPAI
+412 PIILDKLDIDPAI

-445 IAKLILCLLYTSDA
+445 TAKIILGF
-459 ADE
+459 

>member
-1 MKTFELSKEIIQEIS
+1 MKTFELSKELIDNIS
-16 NLISNKKNKEIK
+16 DLILNKNNKEIK
-28 KLVDGIHYADLA
+28 KIVKTLHYADLA
-40 EIINELESIE
+40 ELINELKFDESL
-50 RIYLIKIIDSDKTS
+50 YLLKLIDSDKTS
-64 DVLTEVDEDVREEIL
+64 DVLTELDDDLRERVL
-79 KTLSEKEIAGEIKEL
+79 KEFSEKEIAGEIKEL
-94 DSDDAVDILSELSD
+94 DSDDAVDILSELSE
-108 EKQEKVI
+108 EKKEKVI
-115 SLIKDESITE
+115 SLIKDENITE
-125 NIRELLNYDEDS
+125 NIRELLNYDEDT

-167 DIKRVHSIYVL
+167 DITRVHSIYVL
-178 NKKKILIGRLSLK
+178 NKKEELIGRLSLK
-191 DLITSPSK
+191 DLIMSPSK
-199 SKIQEIYIPKVDYV
+199 KKIKQIYIPKVDYIN
-213 HVNDSADE
+213 VNDRAED

-226 SKYDLEAIPVVGDNN
+226 RKYDLEAIPVINDDRQ
-241 ELLGR
+241 LLGR

-261 EDYLLAAGISN
+261 EDYLLAAGVSN

-280 FELTKARLPW
+280 FELSKARLPW

-304 LESFENIMASKELRA
+304 LESFEEIMASESLRA

-346 ANDVIKGSLISR
+346 ANDLIKGSVLKR
-358 LIKEVSLTILNGLI
+358 LVKEVSLTVLNGII
-372 LSIII
+372 LS
-377 ILFGLIINQSLEM
+377 LLIIGFGQIVNQPIEM
-390 SITISVSM
+390 SLTISVSM
-398 IFVIIVAALIGTSV
+398 IFVIIVAALIGTAV
-412 PIILDKFGIDPAI
+412 PIILDKLDIDPAI

-445 IAKLILCLLYTSDA
+445 TAKIILGF
-459 ADE
+459 